1 MSNSKIVSVE
11 LKKNAKF
18 DPTDVIATFDDGR
31 VAKIFDYFED
41 EISFF
46 TNELIGLTEKE
57 AGDLYMKKDMHYLR
71 S

>member
-41 EISFF
+41 EITFF
-46 TNELIGLTEKE
+46 ANELIGLTERE
-57 AGDLYMKKDMHYLR
+57 AGDLFMKKDMQYLR